1 MEMRPLTPQLL
12 RARTVAIYERVF
24 AERGPV
30 EDVIFERIVCDDCGA
45 VVNFLRDGHPIGWTT
60 DGDAGSGWRDLC
72 KQCSATSVY
81 REIGEPR
88 VRAFGEWD
96 APITDDAEWIDAPT
110 DLACMFCRRR
120 FEAGDNGAILP
131 TGFATHRDCILRAI
145 LGGSA

>member
-1 MEMRPLTPQLL
+1 MDL
-12 RARTVAIYERVF
+12 
-24 AERGPV
+24 G
-30 EDVIFERIVCDDCGA
+30 IVCDETARTIGCDGA
-45 VVNFLRDGHPIGWTT
+45 RRT
-60 DGDAGSGWRDLC
+60 
-72 KQCSATSVY
+72 ATSVY
-81 REIGEPR
+81 REAGEPR

-120 FEAGDNGAILP
+120 FGAGDNGAILP

>member
-1 MEMRPLTPQLL
+1 MR
-12 RARTVAIYERVF
+12 RT
-24 AERGPV
+24 
-30 EDVIFERIVCDDCGA
+30 
-45 VVNFLRDGHPIGWTT
+45 T
-60 DGDAGSGWRDLC
+60 
-72 KQCSATSVY
+72 Y
-81 REIGEPR
+81 REAGEPR

-120 FEAGDNGAILP
+120 FGAGDNGAILP